1 MRRLI
6 PMLIS
11 LTLLASACSSP
22 GTTSTT
28 TEPEGSTTGATP
40 STTPGVGTTEALTT
54 TSAAVT
60 TTVPGAFAVD
70 ATDYCVRGTAS
81 SDALNVR
88 SGPGVEYQVLG
99 DLAWNA
105 SGIRATGQGAPD
117 SKGRTWLGVEYS
129 GGIGWSAGWYLVPG
143 PCTAANDDP
152 APLSDPALP
161 AALSGGLVPWPLVD
175 DQWVLALSAS
185 DAGATAL
192 YLMDPFG
199 DTYEVF
205 SWPGPSVR
213 PFDLFD
219 WRPDGRAALLQVG
232 FDASGDKEILLID
245 LEKRTS
251 ETVLTTPE
259 LGFGGPATFT
269 RPTGK
274 DIVVAA
280 GDDLTEHIEVRRSDG
295 SIFSVLFDGPRPAGP
310 PVPVAWIYGL
320 EGTTAVVGDASGL
333 HLVSNKGEPIRDL
346 ASPGAS
352 CRPIRWWDQDTVLA
366 RCVPP
371 EVLAYLPDAYYNRL
385 WLVPSDGSDGARAHR
400 RLRVRGCLAT
410 RRKGLRPV
418 DGRLLGGGHPPGR
431 GGRQHPGGDRPATR
445 RTTGRQPG
453 GAPMERLLPMGGR
466 PLPGSA
472 RWKPGRRPDD
482 RPGRQPRRHR
492 RPHDARLGLTTRTPD
507 GILRPSLR
515 TGADPVVRLPP

>member
-219 WRPDGRAALLQVG
+219 WRPDSRAALLQVG

-385 WLVPSDGSDGARAHR
+385 WLVPSDGSDATPLTAVPAEPVPIVDFGFADAWRQGGKVYAQWMGDCSAADIRLVEADGSTLAVTGQQLVGLQGGNLVVR
-400 RLRVRGCLAT
+400 RWSDCSQWEA
-410 RRKGLRPV
+410 GLYLV
-418 DGRLLGGGHPPGR
+418 
-431 GGRQHPGGDRPATR
+431 
-445 RTTGRQPG
+445 
-453 GAPMERLLPMGGR
+453 
-466 PLPGSA
+466 
-472 RWKPGRRPDD
+472 RPDGSPVAD
-482 RPGRQPRRHR
+482 LMIAPAGNPGVIDVLMMR
-492 RPHDARLGLTTRTPD
+492 DLG
-507 GILRPSLR
+507 
-515 TGADPVVRLPP
+515 